1 MLDAINILF
10 LNEIAFGRSPFEF
23 LLPGMG
29 RRKKQTEEVEEVGSA
44 PIMHGDAKRS
54 AVAIVLFT
62 LAILFVLGF
71 LSEQKVLDA
80 GALGNFLN
88 SVAGWMFGFGKY
100 ISPVILVIAG
110 VILLF
115 RKETLFYVSKLI
127 GLSFAFISMLGLAHI
142 LAYDADKMLEV
153 AKLGKGGG
161 FFGYVFAIL
170 LLKLTGTIGGAVIL
184 LALFLIGVIVAFN
197 FSLVT
202 VIKKFIHKK
211 TGQEEDGEEQVEDEE
226 EDVEDE
232 ISQDPIIAI
241 EKEDLSKK
249 TEFVQDPNEE
259 GAEAVEEGHMDKI
272 LKKAAAWM
280 PKGKEKEKKASTQEL
295 HWELPSVDLLENSI
309 EKAQGGDVEKNAKI
323 IQDTLG
329 NFGIEVELGEIK
341 TGPTVTQYSFRPAV
355 GVKLS
360 RITTLS
366 SDLALRLAA
375 RQVRIEAPIPGK
387 SLVGIEVPNKTT
399 ATIRMPELL
408 GALEFE
414 NRKSNLLLALGKD
427 VSGNYIFGDLKKMP
441 HLLIAGSTGSGKSV
455 CVNTILISLLYQNSP
470 DDLKLILVDPKRVEL
485 TPFNGIPH
493 LLTDVIVENGKV
505 LSALKWAIGEMER
518 RYKILQKV
526 GSKDITSFNKKA
538 ESGELFK
545 NVNTETGE
553 ITEEAVEKIPYIVIV
568 IDELAD
574 LMASHGKEVEGA
586 IIRLAQMARAVGIHL
601 ILSTQKPIVTVITSL
616 IKSNIPTRIAFRV
629 PSLMDSRTILD
640 ASGAEKLL
648 GNGDMLFSAAEAVD
662 LRRVQGVFVSEEE
675 VKRVVE
681 FIKGQ
686 KLEKIE
692 DTLDDEIVLA
702 EAKAEG
708 NRNGEAKTLQYAD
721 KINFDSIEASDQEDS
736 LYDEAKKIVI
746 QSGKASSSLL
756 QRRLRVGYSRA
767 ARLID
772 MLEER
777 GIIGE
782 ADGAKPRE
790 ILVGAEKPE
799 YDDAVMDQVARDKWQ
814 M

>member
-1 MLDAINILF
+1 
-10 LNEIAFGRSPFEF
+10 
-23 LLPGMG
+23 MG
-29 RRKKQTEEVEEVGSA
+29 RRKKQVEEVEDEKPT

-71 LSEQKVLDA
+71 LSDAKIVDA
-80 GALGNFLN
+80 GALGKFLN
-88 SVAGWMFGFGKY
+88 SVAGWLFGFGKY
-100 ISPVILVIAG
+100 ISPIVLVIAG
-110 VILLF
+110 IILLF

-127 GLSFAFISMLGLAHI
+127 GLSIAFASILGLIHI
-142 LAYDADKMLEV
+142 LAYDSDKMLGI
-153 AKLGKGGG
+153 AKIGEGGG
-161 FFGYVFAIL
+161 FLGYVFAIL
-170 LLKLTGTIGGAVIL
+170 LLKLTGKVGGSVIL
-184 LALFLIGVIVAFN
+184 VALLLIGVIVAFN

-202 VIKKFIHKK
+202 LIKKFIREK
-211 TGQEEDGEEQVEDEE
+211 TEQNEDEE
-226 EDVEDE
+226 TEIEEEEVEEEDALE
-232 ISQDPIIAI
+232 DPIIEI

-259 GAEAVEEGHMDKI
+259 DEAESRMDKV
-272 LKKAAAWM
+272 LKKAAAWV
-280 PKGKEKEKKASTQEL
+280 PKGKEKKISLDDDFQ
-295 HWELPSVDLLENSI
+295 WELPSVDLLEASI
-309 EKAQGGDVEKNAKI
+309 EKAQGGDVKKNAKI
-323 IQDTLG
+323 IQETLA

-399 ATIRMPELL
+399 ATIRLPELL
-408 GALEFE
+408 QALEFE

-455 CVNTILISLLYQNSP
+455 CVNTILMSMLYQNSP
-470 DDLKLILVDPKRVEL
+470 EDLKLILVDPKRVEL
-485 TPFNGIPH
+485 TPYNGIPH

-526 GSKDITSFNKKA
+526 GSKDITSFNRKA
-538 ESGELFK
+538 ESGEMFK

-553 ITEEAVEKIPYIVIV
+553 ITEEPVEKIPYIVIV

-675 VKRVVE
+675 VKRVVD
-681 FIKGQ
+681 FIKKQ
-686 KLEKIE
+686 RFEKIE
-692 DTLDDEIVLA
+692 DGLDDEIVA
-702 EAKAEG
+702 EDSKPEG
-708 NRNGEAKTLQYAD
+708 NRNGEVKTVQYAD
-721 KINFDSIEASDQEDS
+721 RIDFDSIEASDQEDS

-790 ILVGAEKPE
+790 ILVANESPA
-799 YDDAVMDQVARDKWQ
+799 YDDSVQDQVARDKWQ

>member
-1 MLDAINILF
+1 
-10 LNEIAFGRSPFEF
+10 
-23 LLPGMG
+23 MG
-29 RRKKQTEEVEEVGSA
+29 RRKKQQEEVENEQPK
-44 PIMHGDAKRS
+44 PIIHGDAKRS
-54 AVAIVLFT
+54 LVAIFLFA

-71 LSEQKVLDA
+71 LADA
-80 GALGNFLN
+80 KIVGTGWLLSMLN
-88 SVAGWMFGFGKY
+88 SIVGWMFGVGKY
-100 ISPVILVIAG
+100 ISPIVLIIAG
-110 VILLF
+110 IILLF

-127 GLSFAFISMLGLAHI
+127 GLSIAFASILGLIHI
-142 LAYDADKMLEV
+142 LAYDAGEMLKV
-153 AKLGKGGG
+153 AKLGEGGG
-161 FFGYVFAIL
+161 FLGYISAII
-170 LLKLTGTIGGAVIL
+170 LLKLTGIVGGSVIL
-184 LALFLIGVIVAFN
+184 VATLLMGAIVAFN
-197 FSLVT
+197 FSLVN
-202 VIKKFIHKK
+202 VVRRFFHKK
-211 TGQEEDGEEQVEDEE
+211 NTQENAEE
-226 EDVEDE
+226 EEETEEESEEETEE
-232 ISQDPIIAI
+232 ILENPIIEV
-241 EKEDLSKK
+241 EKEENIKQ
-249 TEFVQDPNEE
+249 TEFVQDPNEQDE
-259 GAEAVEEGHMDKI
+259 MDSRMDKV

-280 PKGKEKEKKASTQEL
+280 PKGKDRAKKEQLEL
-295 HWELPSVDLLENSI
+295 AWDLPPVDLLDSAI
-309 EKAQGGDVEKNAKI
+309 EKAQGGDVQKNAKI
-323 IQDTLG
+323 IQETLH

-387 SLVGIEVPNKTT
+387 SLVGIEVPNKTN
-399 ATIRMPELL
+399 ATIRLPELL
-408 GALEFE
+408 SALEFE

-455 CVNTILISLLYQNSP
+455 CINTILLSMLYQNSP
-470 DDLKLILVDPKRVEL
+470 DELKLILVDPKRVEL
-485 TPFNGIPH
+485 TPYNGIPH

-518 RYKILQKV
+518 RYKLLQGV
-526 GSKDITSFNKKA
+526 GSKDIASFNKKA
-538 ESGELFK
+538 ESGEMLK
-545 NVNTETGE
+545 KVNTDTGE
-553 ITEEAVEKIPYIVIV
+553 ITEESFEKIPFIVIV

-681 FIKGQ
+681 FIKKQ
-686 KLEKIE
+686 KFEKIE
-692 DTLDDEIVLA
+692 DDLGEEIVA
-702 EAKAEG
+702 SETKPEG
-708 NRNGEAKTLQYAD
+708 NHNGEVKTLQYAD
-721 KINFDSIEASDQEDS
+721 KIDFDSI
-736 LYDEAKKIVI
+736 
-746 QSGKASSSLL
+746 
-756 QRRLRVGYSRA
+756 
-767 ARLID
+767 
-772 MLEER
+772 
-777 GIIGE
+777 
-782 ADGAKPRE
+782 
-790 ILVGAEKPE
+790 
-799 YDDAVMDQVARDKWQ
+799 
-814 M
+814 

>member
-1 MLDAINILF
+1 MGKNKKKVQSEESPKSETKAIF
-10 LNEIAFGRSPFEF
+10 S
-23 LLPGMG
+23 
-29 RRKKQTEEVEEVGSA
+29 
-44 PIMHGDAKRS
+44 GDVKRS
-54 AVAIVLFT
+54 VVAIFFFA

-71 LSEQKVLDA
+71 LSQAKVVDA
-80 GALGNFLN
+80 GILGKLLN
-88 SVAGWMFGFGKY
+88 SLTGLLFGVGKY
-100 ISPVILVIAG
+100 ISPIVLIAAG

-127 GLSFAFISMLGLAHI
+127 GLSMAFVSVLGAIHI
-142 LAYDADKMLEV
+142 LAYDGDKMLKV
-153 AKLGKGGG
+153 AKAGSGGG
-161 FFGYVFAIL
+161 FLGYALAFAF
-170 LLKLTGTIGGAVIL
+170 LKLAGKIGGSIIL
-184 LALFLIGVIVAFN
+184 IALVLIGVTVAFD
-197 FSLVT
+197 FSLV
-202 VIKKFIHKK
+202 KFFEKFFQGKAENEGDGEAQSEEVEEVETEEEVEKNPSLEVEEEKPLKK
-211 TGQEEDGEEQVEDEE
+211 T
-226 EDVEDE
+226 
-232 ISQDPIIAI
+232 
-241 EKEDLSKK
+241 K
-249 TEFVQDPNEE
+249 FVQDPNEE
-259 GAEAVEEGHMDKI
+259 SEKESGMAAV
-272 LKKAAAWM
+272 LKKAAAWK
-280 PKGKEKEKKASTQEL
+280 PKDEKEKNKKNQSKDRDQEEQL
-295 HWELPSVDLLENSI
+295 AWELPPISLLDASI

-323 IQDTLG
+323 IQDTLL

-375 RQVRIEAPIPGK
+375 RQVRIEAPIPGR
-387 SLVGIEVPNKTT
+387 SLVGIEVPNKKN
-399 ATIRMPELL
+399 ATIRLPELL
-408 GALEFE
+408 QALEFE

-455 CVNTILISLLYQNSP
+455 CVNTLILSMLYQNSP
-470 DDLKLILVDPKRVEL
+470 EDLKLILVDPKRVEL
-485 TPFNGIPH
+485 TPYNGIPH

-505 LSALKWAIGEMER
+505 LHALKWAIGEMER
-518 RYKILQKV
+518 RYKILQKI
-526 GSKDITSFNKKA
+526 GSKDIASFNRKA
-538 ESGELFK
+538 ESGEMFK
-545 NVNTETGE
+545 NIDAETGE
-553 ITEEAVEKIPYIVIV
+553 ITEEAVEKIPYIVII

-681 FIKGQ
+681 FIRKQ
-686 KLEKIE
+686 KFEKIE
-692 DTLDDEIVLA
+692 DSLEGEIDSVEEKPA
-702 EAKAEG
+702 G
-708 NRNGEAKTLQYAD
+708 NQNGQVKTVQYVTG
-721 KINFDSIEASDQEDS
+721 INFEAMESESDNQEDP
-736 LYDEAKKIVI
+736 LYEEAKKLVI
-746 QSGKASSSLL
+746 QAGKASCSLL
-756 QRRLRVGYSRA
+756 QRRLRIGYSRA
-767 ARLID
+767 ARLVD
-772 MLEER
+772 MMEDNGVVGSQE
-777 GIIGE
+777 
-782 ADGAKPRE
+782 GAKARE
-790 ILVGAEKPE
+790 VLVDGEGSQPQ
-799 YDDAVMDQVARDKWQ
+799 YDDSMQDQIARDKWQ

>member
-1 MLDAINILF
+1 MGKNKKKQQENSKIETEYVIKGDVKRSVVAIFLF
-10 LNEIAFGRSPFEF
+10 L
-23 LLPGMG
+23 
-29 RRKKQTEEVEEVGSA
+29 
-44 PIMHGDAKRS
+44 
-54 AVAIVLFT
+54 

-71 LSEQKVLDA
+71 FSEAKILDA
-80 GALGNFLN
+80 GILGKFLN
-88 SVAGWMFGFGKY
+88 SLAGWMFGIGKY
-100 ISPVILVIAG
+100 LSPIVLVASG

-115 RKETLFYVSKLI
+115 RKETLFYVSKLLGL
-127 GLSFAFISMLGLAHI
+127 GLSFLSFLGIIHI
-142 LAYDADKMLEV
+142 LAYEPNKMLV
-153 AKLGKGGG
+153 AARLGKGGG
-161 FFGYVFAIL
+161 FLGYSLAFVF
-170 LLKLTGTIGGAVIL
+170 LKLGGKIGGSIIL
-184 LALFLIGVIVAFN
+184 IALILTGVTIAFN
-197 FSLVT
+197 FSINKL
-202 VIKKFIHKK
+202 IKKIKGK
-211 TGQEEDGEEQVEDEE
+211 GSVENEEVEGIEGEESLVEENENENEKGKKAGVEVEDEE
-226 EDVEDE
+226 
-232 ISQDPIIAI
+232 
-241 EKEDLSKK
+241 K
-249 TEFVQDPNEE
+249 TEKTRFVQDPNED
-259 GAEAVEEGHMDKI
+259 EEEERKKENMAMANI
-272 LKKAAAWM
+272 LKKAAAWK
-280 PKGKEKEKKASTQEL
+280 PKNQKKKVEPDEQQPG
-295 HWELPSVDLLENSI
+295 WELPPISLLDFST
-309 EKAQGGDVEKNAKI
+309 EKAQGGDVKKNAKI
-323 IQDTLG
+323 IQETLL

-366 SDLALRLAA
+366 NDLALRLAA
-375 RQVRIEAPIPGK
+375 RQVRIEAPIPGR
-387 SLVGIEVPNKTT
+387 SLVGVEVPNKKN

-408 GALEFE
+408 QSLEFE

-427 VSGNYIFGDLKKMP
+427 VSGNYIFGNLKKMP

-455 CVNTILISLLYQNSP
+455 CVNTLILSMLYQNSP
-470 DDLKLILVDPKRVEL
+470 EDLKLILVDPKRVEL
-485 TPFNGIPH
+485 TPYNGIPH

-538 ESGELFK
+538 ESGEIFK
-545 NVNTETGE
+545 NINSETGE
-553 ITEEAVEKIPYIVIV
+553 ITEEPIEKIPYIVII

-574 LMASHGKEVEGA
+574 LMASHGKEVEGV

-675 VKRVVE
+675 VKRVVD
-681 FIKGQ
+681 FIKKQ
-686 KLEKIE
+686 KFEKIE
-692 DTLDDEIVLA
+692 DSLEDSVDVSETKPV
-702 EAKAEG
+702 G
-708 NRNGEAKTLQYAD
+708 NKNGKTKTLQYAD
-721 KINFDSIEASDQEDS
+721 KIDFDSIENDDQEDS
-736 LYDEAKKIVI
+736 LYEEAKNIVI
-746 QSGKASSSLL
+746 QAGKASCSLL

-772 MLEER
+772 ILEER
-777 GIIGE
+777 GVVGPS
-782 ADGAKPRE
+782 DGAKPRE
-790 ILVGAEKPE
+790 ILIGGEGQPE
-799 YDDAVMDQVARDKWQ
+799 YIDPMEDQISRDKWQ

>member
-1 MLDAINILF
+1 
-10 LNEIAFGRSPFEF
+10 
-23 LLPGMG
+23 MG
-29 RRKKQTEEVEEVGSA
+29 RRKKEQPEMEKDE
-44 PIMHGDAKRS
+44 PIKIVHGDAKRS
-54 AVAIVLFT
+54 AVAIFLFA

-71 LSEQKVLDA
+71 LSDAKIVDA
-80 GALGNFLN
+80 GPLGKFLD
-88 SVAGWMFGFGKY
+88 SIAGWMFGIGKF
-100 ISPVILVIAG
+100 ISPIVLIATG

-115 RKETLFYVSKLI
+115 RKETLFYVSKI
-127 GLSFAFISMLGLAHI
+127 AGIAVAFASILGLVHI
-142 LAYDADKMLEV
+142 LAYDPDKMLAV
-153 AKLGKGGG
+153 AKAGDGGG
-161 FFGYVFAIL
+161 FLGYIL
-170 LLKLTGTIGGAVIL
+170 GVIFYKLVGTIGGSVIL
-184 LALFLIGVIVAFN
+184 VALMLIGIIVAFN
-197 FSLVT
+197 FSLVSLFQ
-202 VIKKFIHKK
+202 KFIKEK
-211 TGQEEDGEEQVEDEE
+211 SEENEE
-226 EDVEDE
+226 ESEVAEVEE
-232 ISQDPIIAI
+232 EYEEEALEDPIVEV
-241 EKEDLSKK
+241 EKEK
-249 TEFVQDPNEE
+249 
-259 GAEAVEEGHMDKI
+259 AVEEEFVPDDEKEEQEEARENRMDNV

-280 PKGKEKEKKASTQEL
+280 PKGSKKKEKVETTQM
-295 HWELPSVDLLENSI
+295 HWELPPVDLLEASV
-309 EKAQGGDVEKNAKI
+309 EKAQGGDVKKNAKI
-323 IQDTLG
+323 IQDTLR
-329 NFGIEVELGEIK
+329 NFGIEVEPGEIK

-387 SLVGIEVPNKTT
+387 SLVGIEVPNKST
-399 ATIRMPELL
+399 ATIRLPELL
-408 GALEFE
+408 QALEFE

-455 CVNTILISLLYQNSP
+455 CVNTILMSMLYQNSP
-470 DDLKLILVDPKRVEL
+470 EDLRLILVDPKRVEL
-485 TPFNGIPH
+485 TPYNGIPH
-493 LLTDVIVENGKV
+493 LLADVIVENGKV

-518 RYKILQKV
+518 RYKLLQGV

-545 NVNTETGE
+545 KVDQETGE
-553 ITEEAVEKIPYIVIV
+553 ITEEPVEKIPYIVIV

-586 IIRLAQMARAVGIHL
+586 IIRLAQMARAIGIHL

-675 VKRVVE
+675 VKRVVD
-681 FIKGQ
+681 FIKQQ
-686 KLEKIE
+686 KFEKVEDDLE
-692 DTLDDEIVLA
+692 DDIVSA
-702 EAKAEG
+702 EQEPKG
-708 NRNGEAKTLQYAD
+708 NKNGEVTTTYTND
-721 KINFDSIEASDQEDS
+721 KIDFASVESSDQEDA

-746 QSGKASSSLL
+746 QAGKASSSLL
-756 QRRLRVGYSRA
+756 QRRLRIGYSRA

-772 MLEER
+772 MLEDS

-790 ILVGAEKPE
+790 ILVGQAGQPE
-799 YDDAVMDQVARDKWQ
+799 YNEPMMDQAARDKWQ

>member
-1 MLDAINILF
+1 
-10 LNEIAFGRSPFEF
+10 
-23 LLPGMG
+23 MG
-29 RRKKQTEEVEEVGSA
+29 RRKKQEVEVEKEELFS
-44 PIMHGDAKRS
+44 IMHGDAKRS
-54 AVAIVLFT
+54 VAAIFLFT
-62 LAILFVLGF
+62 FAVLFVLGF
-71 LSEQKVLDA
+71 LADAKIIGSGLLLDWLNLLA
-80 GALGNFLN
+80 GLI
-88 SVAGWMFGFGKY
+88 FGIGKY
-100 ISPVILVIAG
+100 ISPVVLVIAG
-110 VILLF
+110 IILLF
-115 RKETLFYVSKLI
+115 RKETLFYVSKL
-127 GLSFAFISMLGLAHI
+127 LGLTIAFSSVLGLIHI
-142 LAYDADKMLEV
+142 LAYDGEKMLSI
-153 AKLGKGGG
+153 AKAGEGGG
-161 FFGYVFAIL
+161 FIGYIFAIIF
-170 LLKLTGTIGGAVIL
+170 LKLAGTIGGSVIL
-184 LALFLIGVIVAFN
+184 VSLFLIGVIVAFN
-197 FSLVT
+197 FSLIT
-202 VIKKFIHKK
+202 LLKKFIKEK
-211 TGQEEDGEEQVEDEE
+211 VDQEKVEAEDNEIVDDVDEDSE
-226 EDVEDE
+226 EDVDE
-232 ISQDPIIAI
+232 DPII
-241 EKEDLSKK
+241 EVENENLSKK
-249 TEFVQDPNEE
+249 TEFVQDPNED
-259 GAEAVEEGHMDKI
+259 EEKESRMANV
-272 LKKAAAWM
+272 LKKAAAWK
-280 PKGKEKEKKASTQEL
+280 PKGEKNKEEKEQIEDL
-295 HWELPSVDLLENSI
+295 DWELPPVSLLESSI

-323 IQDTLG
+323 IQETLL

-375 RQVRIEAPIPGK
+375 RQVRIEAPIPGR

-399 ATIRMPELL
+399 ATIRLPELL
-408 GALEFE
+408 QALEFE

-455 CVNTILISLLYQNSP
+455 CVNTILISMLYQNSP
-470 DDLKLILVDPKRVEL
+470 QDLKLILVDPKRVEL
-485 TPFNGIPH
+485 TPYNGIPH

-526 GSKDITSFNKKA
+526 GSKDISSFNKKA

-545 NVNTETGE
+545 NINTETGE
-553 ITEEAVEKIPYIVIV
+553 ITEECVEKIPYIVIV

-686 KLEKIE
+686 RSEKME
-692 DTLDDEIVLA
+692 DNLDDEIVVG
-702 EAKAEG
+702 ESKPEG
-708 NRNGEAKTLQYAD
+708 NKNGEVKTVQYAD
-721 KINFDSIEASDQEDS
+721 KIDFDSIEASDQEDL

-777 GIIGE
+777 GIIGA

-790 ILVGAEKPE
+790 ILVGNNDQPQYEEPM
-799 YDDAVMDQVARDKWQ
+799 MDQVARDKWQ

>member
-1 MLDAINILF
+1 
-10 LNEIAFGRSPFEF
+10 
-23 LLPGMG
+23 MG
-29 RRKKQTEEVEEVGSA
+29 RKKKETIEIEKEEQS
-44 PIMHGDAKRS
+44 PIVHGDAKRS
-54 AVAIVLFT
+54 AVAIFLFA

-71 LSEQKVLDA
+71 LSDAKIVDA
-80 GALGNFLN
+80 GPLGKFLD
-88 SVAGWMFGFGKY
+88 SVAGWMFGVGKY
-100 ISPVILVIAG
+100 ISPIVLIMAG
-110 VILLF
+110 IILLF
-115 RKETLFYVSKLI
+115 RKETLFYVSKI
-127 GLSFAFISMLGLAHI
+127 AGIFMAFASVLGLIHI
-142 LAYDADKMLEV
+142 LAYEPDKMLAI
-153 AKLGKGGG
+153 AKAGEGGG
-161 FFGYVFAIL
+161 FLGYILGIVFF
-170 LLKLTGTIGGAVIL
+170 KLVGTIGSSVIL
-184 LALFLIGVIVAFN
+184 VALMLIGIIVAFN
-197 FSLVT
+197 FSLVSLFQ
-202 VIKKFIHKK
+202 KFIKRK
-211 TGQEEDGEEQVEDEE
+211 TEESEEENSDPEDEDEE
-226 EDVEDE
+226 ET
-232 ISQDPIIAI
+232 QGDPIIAV
-241 EKEDLSKK
+241 EKEQSVEEE
-249 TEFVQDPNEE
+249 EFVPDAEE
-259 GAEAVEEGHMDKI
+259 EETESRMDHV

-280 PKGKEKEKKASTQEL
+280 PKGKEKEKEKKQHQTAMN
-295 HWELPSVDLLENSI
+295 WELPPVDLLEASI
-309 EKAQGGDVEKNAKI
+309 EKAQGGDVKKNAKI
-323 IQDTLG
+323 IQDTLR
-329 NFGIEVELGEIK
+329 NFGIEVEPGEIK

-387 SLVGIEVPNKTT
+387 SMVGIEVPNKTT

-408 GALEFE
+408 QALEFE

-455 CVNTILISLLYQNSP
+455 CVNTILISMLYQNSP
-470 DDLKLILVDPKRVEL
+470 EDLRLILVDPKRVEL
-485 TPFNGIPH
+485 TPYNGIPH
-493 LLTDVIVENGKV
+493 LLADVIVENGKV

-518 RYKILQKV
+518 RYKLLQGV
-526 GSKDITSFNKKA
+526 GSKDISSFNKKA

-545 NVNTETGE
+545 KINTETGE

-586 IIRLAQMARAVGIHL
+586 IIRLAQMARAIGIHL

-675 VKRVVE
+675 VKRVVD
-681 FIKGQ
+681 FIKKQ
-686 KLEKIE
+686 KFEKIE
-692 DTLDDEIVLA
+692 DDLEDDIVTA
-702 EAKAEG
+702 NPEPKG
-708 NRNGEAKTLQYAD
+708 NKNGEVTTTYTGD
-721 KINFDSIEASDQEDS
+721 KIDFADVDSNDQEDA
-736 LYDEAKKIVI
+736 LYEEAKKIVI
-746 QSGKASSSLL
+746 QAGKASSSLL

-772 MLEER
+772 MLEDN

-790 ILVGAEKPE
+790 ILVAQGQPA
-799 YDDAVMDQVARDKWQ
+799 YDEPMMDQAARDKWQ

>member
-1 MLDAINILF
+1 MGKNKKKQQELPEKEEPASILNGDVKRGVVAIFLF
-10 LNEIAFGRSPFEF
+10 L
-23 LLPGMG
+23 
-29 RRKKQTEEVEEVGSA
+29 
-44 PIMHGDAKRS
+44 
-54 AVAIVLFT
+54 

-71 LSEQKVLDA
+71 LSDAKIVDA
-80 GALGNFLN
+80 GILGKFLN
-88 SVAGWMFGFGKY
+88 SLGGWMFGVGKY
-100 ISPVILVIAG
+100 LAPVVLIVGG

-115 RKETLFYVSKLI
+115 RKETLFYVSKL
-127 GLSFAFISMLGLAHI
+127 AGLAVAFVSALGMIHI
-142 LAYDADKMLEV
+142 LAYDVDKMLKI
-153 AKLGKGGG
+153 AKVGSGGG
-161 FFGYVFAIL
+161 FIGYGLAFVF
-170 LLKLTGTIGGAVIL
+170 LKLAGKVGGAIIL
-184 LALFLIGVIVAFN
+184 MALVLVGVTVAFN
-197 FSLVT
+197 FPLVQFF
-202 VIKKFIHKK
+202 KKFIREKVKH
-211 TGQEEDGEEQVEDEE
+211 EDEE
-226 EDVEDE
+226 AEQVSAEE
-232 ISQDPIIAI
+232 IEEEI
-241 EKEDLSKK
+241 EQQPQLIEIEAEKVSSKTK
-249 TEFVQDPNEE
+249 FVQDPNEE
-259 GAEAVEEGHMDKI
+259 EEKENAMANI
-272 LKKAAAWM
+272 LKKAAAWK
-280 PKGKEKEKKASTQEL
+280 PKEERGKGKKNQPALEEQLE
-295 HWELPSVDLLENSI
+295 WELPPISLLDSAV
-309 EKAQGGDVEKNAKI
+309 EKAQGGDVQKNAKI
-323 IQDTLG
+323 IQETLL

-375 RQVRIEAPIPGK
+375 RQVRIEAPIPGR
-387 SLVGIEVPNKTT
+387 SLVGVEVPNKKN

-408 GALEFE
+408 QALEFE

-455 CVNTILISLLYQNSP
+455 CVNTLILSMLYQNSP
-470 DDLKLILVDPKRVEL
+470 EDLKLILVDPKRVEL
-485 TPFNGIPH
+485 TPYNGIPH

-526 GSKDITSFNKKA
+526 GSKDISSFNRKA
-538 ESGELFK
+538 ENGEMLK
-545 NVNTETGE
+545 NVDTETGE
-553 ITEEAVEKIPYIVIV
+553 ITEELVEKIPYIVII

-675 VKRVVE
+675 VKRVVD
-681 FIKGQ
+681 FIKNQ
-686 KLEKIE
+686 KFEKIE
-692 DTLDDEIVLA
+692 DSLEGEIEVSDA
-702 EAKAEG
+702 SPAG
-708 NRNGEAKTLQYAD
+708 NRNGEAKIVQYAD
-721 KINFDSIEASDQEDS
+721 KIDFESIEANDQEDA
-736 LYDEAKKIVI
+736 LYEEAKKIVI
-746 QSGKASSSLL
+746 QAGKASSSLL

-767 ARLID
+767 ARLVD
-772 MLEER
+772 MLEEN
-777 GIIGE
+777 GVVGCQ
-782 ADGAKPRE
+782 DGAKPRE
-790 ILVGAEKPE
+790 VLVGGDGQPA
-799 YDDAVMDQVARDKWQ
+799 YDDPMQDQVARDKWQ

>member
-1 MLDAINILF
+1 
-10 LNEIAFGRSPFEF
+10 
-23 LLPGMG
+23 MG
-29 RRKKQTEEVEEVGSA
+29 RRKKQQEEVENEQPK
-44 PIMHGDAKRS
+44 PIIHGDAKRS
-54 AVAIVLFT
+54 LVAIFLFA

-71 LSEQKVLDA
+71 LADA
-80 GALGNFLN
+80 KIVGTGWLLSMLN
-88 SVAGWMFGFGKY
+88 SIVGWMFGVGKY
-100 ISPVILVIAG
+100 ISPIVLIIAG
-110 VILLF
+110 IILLF

-127 GLSFAFISMLGLAHI
+127 GLSIAFASILGLIHI
-142 LAYDADKMLEV
+142 LAYDAGEMLKV
-153 AKLGKGGG
+153 AKLGEGGG
-161 FFGYVFAIL
+161 FLGYISAII
-170 LLKLTGTIGGAVIL
+170 LLKLTGIVGGSVIL
-184 LALFLIGVIVAFN
+184 VATLLMGAIVAFN
-197 FSLVT
+197 FSLVN
-202 VIKKFIHKK
+202 VVRRFFHKK
-211 TGQEEDGEEQVEDEE
+211 NTQENAEE
-226 EDVEDE
+226 EEETEEESEEETEE
-232 ISQDPIIAI
+232 ILENPIIEV
-241 EKEDLSKK
+241 EKEENIKQ
-249 TEFVQDPNEE
+249 TEFVQDPNEQDE
-259 GAEAVEEGHMDKI
+259 MDSRMDKV

-280 PKGKEKEKKASTQEL
+280 PKGKDRAKKEQLEL
-295 HWELPSVDLLENSI
+295 AWDLPPVDLLDSAI
-309 EKAQGGDVEKNAKI
+309 EKAQGGDVQKNAKI
-323 IQDTLG
+323 IQETLH

-387 SLVGIEVPNKTT
+387 SLVGIEVPNKTN
-399 ATIRMPELL
+399 ATIRLPELL
-408 GALEFE
+408 SALEFE

-455 CVNTILISLLYQNSP
+455 CINTILLSMLYQNSP
-470 DDLKLILVDPKRVEL
+470 DELKLILVDPKRVEL
-485 TPFNGIPH
+485 TPYNGIPH

-518 RYKILQKV
+518 RYKLLQGV
-526 GSKDITSFNKKA
+526 GSKDIASFNKKA
-538 ESGELFK
+538 ESGEMLK
-545 NVNTETGE
+545 KVNTDTGE
-553 ITEEAVEKIPYIVIV
+553 ITEESFEKIPFIVIV

-662 LRRVQGVFVSEEE
+662 LRRGQGVFVSEEE

-681 FIKGQ
+681 FIKKQ
-686 KLEKIE
+686 KFEKIE
-692 DTLDDEIVLA
+692 DDLGEEIVA
-702 EAKAEG
+702 SETKPEG
-708 NRNGEAKTLQYAD
+708 NHNGEVKTLQYAD
-721 KINFDSIEASDQEDS
+721 KIDFDSIEANENEDS

-756 QRRLRVGYSRA
+756 QRRLRIGYSRA

-772 MLEER
+772 ILEDR
-777 GIIGE
+777 GIVGE

-790 ILVGAEKPE
+790 ILVANDQPA
-799 YDDAVMDQVARDKWQ
+799 YQDTMTDQVARDKWQ

>member
-1 MLDAINILF
+1 
-10 LNEIAFGRSPFEF
+10 
-23 LLPGMG
+23 MG
-29 RRKKQTEEVEEVGSA
+29 RRKKQEVEVEEEEVV

-54 AVAIVLFT
+54 VVAILLFT

-71 LSEQKVLDA
+71 LSDA
-80 GALGNFLN
+80 KIVEAGGLGKFLN
-88 SVAGWMFGFGKY
+88 SLAGWLFGVGKF
-100 ISPVILVIAG
+100 ISPIVLIIAG
-110 VILLF
+110 IILLF

-127 GLSFAFISMLGLAHI
+127 GLSISFVSVLGLIHI
-142 LAYDADKMLEV
+142 LAYDSDKMLKM
-153 AKLGKGGG
+153 AKIGSGGG
-161 FFGYVFAIL
+161 FIGYGLAWTFLNVGGVVGGSIILFAM
-170 LLKLTGTIGGAVIL
+170 A
-184 LALFLIGVIVAFN
+184 LIGVIVAFN
-197 FSLVT
+197 FSLVG
-202 VIKKFIHKK
+202 VVKKFIREKVEH
-211 TGQEEDGEEQVEDEE
+211 VEDEQEADDENVVAEIEEEE
-226 EDVEDE
+226 EDEDK
-232 ISQDPIIAI
+232 DPIINI
-241 EKEDLSKK
+241 ESESLLKK

-259 GAEAVEEGHMDKI
+259 EEKEKEKEREERMKDV
-272 LKKAAAWM
+272 LKKAAAWN
-280 PKGKEKEKKASTQEL
+280 PKDGAKKEKSQPTEEM
-295 HWELPSVDLLENSI
+295 HWELPAVSLLDSSI

-323 IQDTLG
+323 IQDTLL

-360 RITTLS
+360 RITALG

-375 RQVRIEAPIPGK
+375 RQVRIEAPIPGR

-408 GALEFE
+408 QALEFE

-455 CVNTILISLLYQNSP
+455 CVNTIILSMLYQNSP
-470 DDLKLILVDPKRVEL
+470 EDLKLILVDPKRVEL
-485 TPFNGIPH
+485 TPYNGIPH

-538 ESGELFK
+538 ESCEMFK
-545 NVNTETGE
+545 NVNVDTGE
-553 ITEEAVEKIPYIVIV
+553 ITEECVMKIPYIVII

-675 VKRVVE
+675 IKRVVD
-681 FIKGQ
+681 FIKKQ
-686 KLEKIE
+686 KFEKIE
-692 DTLDDEIVLA
+692 DDLEDEIVTT
-702 EAKAEG
+702 ETKPEG
-708 NRNGEAKTLQYAD
+708 NRNGEVTTVQNPD
-721 KINFDSIEASDQEDS
+721 MIDFDSIESSDQEDS

-746 QSGKASSSLL
+746 QSKKASSSLL

-777 GIIGE
+777 GIIG
-782 ADGAKPRE
+782 ASDGAKPRE
-790 ILVGAEKPE
+790 ILVDSDQPKYE
-799 YDDAVMDQVARDKWQ
+799 DSMTDQVARDKWQ

>member
-1 MLDAINILF
+1 
-10 LNEIAFGRSPFEF
+10 
-23 LLPGMG
+23 MG
-29 RRKKQTEEVEEVGSA
+29 RRKKQQEEVENEQPK
-44 PIMHGDAKRS
+44 PIIHGDAKRS
-54 AVAIVLFT
+54 LVAIFLFA

-71 LSEQKVLDA
+71 LADA
-80 GALGNFLN
+80 KIVGTGWLLSMLN
-88 SVAGWMFGFGKY
+88 SIVGWMFGVGKY
-100 ISPVILVIAG
+100 ISPIVLIIAG
-110 VILLF
+110 IILLF

-127 GLSFAFISMLGLAHI
+127 GLSIAFASILGLIHI
-142 LAYDADKMLEV
+142 LAYDAGEMLKV
-153 AKLGKGGG
+153 AKLGEGGG
-161 FFGYVFAIL
+161 FLGYISAII
-170 LLKLTGTIGGAVIL
+170 LLKLTGIVGGSVIL
-184 LALFLIGVIVAFN
+184 VATLLMGAIVAFN
-197 FSLVT
+197 FSLVN
-202 VIKKFIHKK
+202 VVRRFFHKK
-211 TGQEEDGEEQVEDEE
+211 NTQENAEE
-226 EDVEDE
+226 EEETEEESEEETEE
-232 ISQDPIIAI
+232 ILENPIIEV
-241 EKEDLSKK
+241 EKEENIKQ
-249 TEFVQDPNEE
+249 TEFVQDPNEQDE
-259 GAEAVEEGHMDKI
+259 MDSRMDKV

-280 PKGKEKEKKASTQEL
+280 PKGKDRAKKEQLEL
-295 HWELPSVDLLENSI
+295 AWDLPPVDLLDSAI
-309 EKAQGGDVEKNAKI
+309 EKAQGGDVQKNAKI
-323 IQDTLG
+323 IQETLH

-387 SLVGIEVPNKTT
+387 SLVGIEVPNKTN
-399 ATIRMPELL
+399 ATIRLPELL
-408 GALEFE
+408 SALEFE
-414 NRKSNLLLALGKD
+414 NRNSNLLLALGKD

-455 CVNTILISLLYQNSP
+455 CINTILLSMLYQNSP
-470 DDLKLILVDPKRVEL
+470 DELKLILVDPKRVEL
-485 TPFNGIPH
+485 TPYNGIPH

-518 RYKILQKV
+518 RYKLLQGV
-526 GSKDITSFNKKA
+526 GSKDIASFNKKA
-538 ESGELFK
+538 ESGEMLK
-545 NVNTETGE
+545 KVNTDTGE
-553 ITEEAVEKIPYIVIV
+553 ITEESFEKIPFIVIV

-681 FIKGQ
+681 FIKKQ
-686 KLEKIE
+686 KFEKIE
-692 DTLDDEIVLA
+692 DDLGEEIVA
-702 EAKAEG
+702 SETKPEG
-708 NRNGEAKTLQYAD
+708 NHNGEVKTLQYAD
-721 KINFDSIEASDQEDS
+721 KIDFDSIEANENEDS

-756 QRRLRVGYSRA
+756 QRRLRIGYSRA

-772 MLEER
+772 ILEDR
-777 GIIGE
+777 GIVGE

-790 ILVGAEKPE
+790 ILVANDQPA
-799 YDDAVMDQVARDKWQ
+799 YQDTMTDQVARDKWQ